1 MFKAFLT
8 CCFLGAFLIFS
19 QAPWHY
25 LFLIFLI
32 FPLLFITIDSKIKNK
47 EKFRRFYRLVILL
60 GGFLYFYYL
69 FGFSWIISAFEYK
82 QELEAFKYVTLFGLP
97 LLMVLFTLPSFLFPT
112 LFWDNKISKCISLA
126 ACLSFGEYLRSN
138 ILSGFSWNIFSHSL
152 LFNENIMQIFSI
164 TGQYLAS
171 FLLILSTQFILFFG
185 SKKNLFYSLI
195 LISII
200 PLIFVFGFYKID
212 KNKFVEGKRIA
223 IIQPNISQDD
233 KIYKKDLF
241 ETISNLTELSR
252 HENIDLT
259 IWPESA
265 LPILLEQ
272 NKETINLI
280 VKNISTD
287 SQLLVGNITYRDNSF
302 RNSALLINNKSNIQN
317 IYNKVHLVPFGE
329 FIPFKNFLSNIPF
342 IKIISGDIGFEKGQ
356 DIELVDTSVGK
367 SRVAICYEIIFPE
380 EINPYNKDLD
390 LIINITN
397 DAWFGQSSG
406 PYQHLNIA
414 RIRAIEQGV
423 PVLRSA
429 NTGISA
435 LIDPYGRVIE
445 KIDLNKRG
453 SIVSLL
459 PKKTKKT
466 IYSIIG
472 DYLFFGVLILSLLIL
487 FISKRRN

>member
-1 MFKAFLT
+1 MYVPHSDIDLKKIFKELSIKSLDELFSHIPKE
-8 CCFLGAFLIFS
+8 LILNDGLDL
-19 QAPWHY
+19 P
-25 LFLIFLI
+25 
-32 FPLLFITIDSKIKNK
+32 DS
-47 EKFRRFYRLVILL
+47 
-60 GGFLYFYYL
+60 
-69 FGFSWIISAFEYK
+69 IS
-82 QELEAFKYVTLFGLP
+82 ELEAIEYFEDISNKNKANLICFAGGGHYDVFLPHTVKTLTMRPEFMTSYTPYQAEISQGVLQALFEFQSLVCDLTEMELANASLYDGATSIAEAISVAINKTKRDNVVISEGLHP
-97 LLMVLFTLPSFLFPT
+97 NNKKVINTL
-112 LFWDNKISKCISLA
+112 
-126 ACLSFGEYLRSN
+126 
-138 ILSGFSWNIFSHSL
+138 
-152 LFNENIMQIFSI
+152 
-164 TGQYLAS
+164 
-171 FLLILSTQFILFFG
+171 
-185 SKKNLFYSLI
+185 
-195 LISII
+195 
-200 PLIFVFGFYKID
+200 ID

-259 IWPESA
+259 IWPESV

-280 VKNISTD
+280 VKNISTG

-342 IKIISGDIGFEKGQ
+342 IKVISGDIGFEKGQ

-459 PKKTKKT
+459 PKKIKKT

>member
-1 MFKAFLT
+1 MFKAFLIS
-8 CCFLGAFLIFS
+8 CLLGALLILS
-19 QAPWHY
+19 QAPWNY
-25 LFLIFLI
+25 LFLVFLI
-32 FPLLFITIDSKIKNK
+32 FPILFIIIDSKINNQAKLS
-47 EKFRRFYRLVILL
+47 RFFRLVILL

-97 LLMVLFTLPSFLFPT
+97 LLMLLFVMPSFLFPVF
-112 LFWDNKISKCISLA
+112 FWDNKISKCISLA

-138 ILSGFSWNIFSHSL
+138 ILTGFSWNIFSHSL
-152 LFNENIMQIFSI
+152 LFNENLMQIFSI

-171 FLLILSTQFILFFG
+171 FLLILSTQFILFYG
-185 SKKNLFYSLI
+185 SKKNLLYSLS
-195 LISII
+195 LLSII
-200 PLIFVFGFYKID
+200 PMIYIFGIYKID
-212 KNKFVEGKRIA
+212 TNKFAVSERIA
-223 IIQPNISQDD
+223 IIQPNVSQND
-233 KIYKKDLF
+233 KIYKKDLS
-241 ETISNLTELSR
+241 ETISNLVELSR
-252 HENIDLT
+252 HEDIDLT

-272 NKETINLI
+272 NQETINLI

-287 SQLLVGNITYRDNSF
+287 SQLLVGNITYRNNSF

-317 IYNKVHLVPFGE
+317 TYHKVHLVPFGE
-329 FIPFKNFLSNIPF
+329 FIPFKHLLSKIPF
-342 IKIISGDIGFEKGQ
+342 IKIVTGDIGFEKGK
-356 DIELVDTSVGK
+356 DIKLIDTSIGK
-367 SRVAICYEIIFPE
+367 SRVAICYEIIFSE
-380 EINPYNKDLD
+380 EINPYNEDLD

-423 PVLRSA
+423 PILRSA

-435 LIDPYGRVIE
+435 LIDPYG
-445 KIDLNKRG
+445 KIIKKIGLNMRG

-459 PKKTKKT
+459 PKKINKT
-466 IYSIIG
+466 IYSKIG